1 MPDRSRCVMCGRYFT
16 QRRRDQKY
24 CNDPCNSTLM
34 KMQQKSLREAA
45 RKAEVEARRREG
57 CSEPGCSRTLFAKGL
72 CQRHYTKAAFAVGSE
87 AALCEGPNC
96 IRPAQVKGLCH
107 QHYRQFLKKG
117 AEGMTPLQRYR
128 KPGEPLPPCAFP
140 ECDRTATG
148 LTYGLCNAHYTQQKK
163 GGPLRPIREFT
174 RQAKVCRVEGCEKPP
189 KRKNLCAAH
198 IDRFLK
204 GGEEA
209 LALPIGFRG
218 MRGYSKRQKNRD
230 GYVLVWD
237 ASRKR
242 NVMEHRLVMEDHLGR
257 GLRRDESVHHV
268 NGIRDDNRLE
278 NLELWSSSQPSGQR
292 VRDKVAWAR
301 EILGLYAQDV
311 EDGIL

>member
-1 MPDRSRCVMCGRYFT
+1 MCGKFLAPA
-16 QRRRDQKY
+16 RRGRKY
-24 CNDPCNSTLM
+24 CGDPCNSTLM
-34 KMQQKSLREAA
+34 SMQQKSLRAAA
-45 RKAEVEARRREG
+45 RRAEVEARQREG

-72 CQRHYTKAAFAVGSE
+72 CQRHYTKAANAVGSE

-96 IRPAQVKGLCH
+96 IRSAQVKGLCH
-107 QHYRQFLKKG
+107 QHYRQFLKQG
-117 AEGMTPLQRYR
+117 ADGLTPLQRYR
-128 KPGEPLPPCAFP
+128 KPGEQLPPCAYP

-148 LTYGLCNAHYTQQKK
+148 LTYGLCAAHHDQQKK

-174 RQAKVCRVEGCEKPP
+174 RQGAECRVDGCSRPP

-198 IDRFLK
+198 IDRFVK
-204 GGEEA
+204 GGEKA
-209 LALPIGFRG
+209 LALPIGYRG
-218 MRGYSKRQKNRD
+218 MRGYSKRQKNRE

-257 GLRRDESVHHV
+257 RLRQDESVHHI

-292 VRDKVAWAR
+292 VRDKVAWAQQ
-301 EILGLYAQDV
+301 ILDLYAQDV
-311 EDGIL
+311 EDGTL